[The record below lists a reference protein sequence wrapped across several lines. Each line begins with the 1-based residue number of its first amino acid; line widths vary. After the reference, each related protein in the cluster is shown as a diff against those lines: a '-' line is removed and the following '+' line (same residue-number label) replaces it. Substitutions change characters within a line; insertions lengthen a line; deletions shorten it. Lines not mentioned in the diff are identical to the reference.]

1 MRWAIGP
8 AVGGKINRTMYLTPE
23 ELKSH
28 MYAHIVEEITEDDE
42 QIVLQ
47 AIEAAVEEV
56 RSYLRPR
63 YDTDRIFAAEGS
75 ERNALVLE
83 NTKIITVWNLIKLSN
98 VETIYEIWKERYD
111 RVIKYL
117 EGVAAGTRTPS
128 LPLLTDEKGEVR
140 IKMRCGSNPKFRHS
154 F

>member
-1 MRWAIGP
+1 MRWASGP
-8 AVGGKINRTMYLTPE
+8 AAGGKINRTMYLTPE

-28 MYAHIVEEITEDDE
+28 MYAHIVEEITEGDE

-83 NTKIITVWNLIKLSN
+83 NTKIVTVWNLIA
-98 VETIYEIWKERYD
+98 VERRNHIRDMEGALRPCYQIPGGRGRRDAHPESAAADRRERRSSD
-111 RVIKYL
+111 
-117 EGVAAGTRTPS
+117 
-128 LPLLTDEKGEVR
+128 
-140 IKMRCGSNPKFRHS
+140 
-154 F
+154 

>member
-1 MRWAIGP
+1 MRWAAGP
-8 AVGGKINRTMYLTPE
+8 AAGGKINRTMYLTPE

-28 MYAHIVEEITEDDE
+28 MYAHIVEEITEGDE

-56 RSYLRPR
+56 RSYLR
-63 YDTDRIFAAEGS
+63 
-75 ERNALVLE
+75 LVLE
-83 NTKIITVWNLIKLSN
+83 NTKIVTVWNLIKLSN

>member
-8 AVGGKINRTMYLTPE
+8 AAGGKINRTMYLTPE

-28 MYAHIVEEITEDDE
+28 MYAHIVEEITEGDE

-56 RSYLRPR
+56 RSYLRL
-63 YDTDRIFAAEGS
+63 FAAEGS

-83 NTKIITVWNLIKLSN
+83 NTKIVTVWNLIKLSN

-140 IKMRCGSNPKFRHS
+140 IKMRCGSNSKFRHS

>member
-28 MYAHIVEEITEDDE
+28 MYAHIVEEITEGDE

-75 ERNALVLE
+75 ERKALVLE
-83 NTKIITVWNLIKLSN
+83 NQDRHRVEPYQTV
-98 VETIYEIWKERYD
+98 ER
-111 RVIKYL
+111 RNHI
-117 EGVAAGTRTPS
+117 
-128 LPLLTDEKGEVR
+128 
-140 IKMRCGSNPKFRHS
+140 
-154 F
+154 

>member
-1 MRWAIGP
+1 MF
-8 AVGGKINRTMYLTPE
+8 LTPE

-28 MYAHIVEEITEDDE
+28 MYAHIVGEISEGDE

-47 AIEAAVEEV
+47 AIEAAIEEV

-63 YDTDRIFAAEGS
+63 YDTDRIFSAEGPG
-75 ERNALVLE
+75 RNALVLE
-83 NTKIITVWNLIKLSN
+83 NTKVVTVWNLIKLSN
-98 VETIYEIWKERYD
+98 VETIYEVWKERYD

-117 EGVAAGTRTPS
+117 EGVAEGTRTPN
-128 LPLLTDEKGEVR
+128 LPPLTDEKGEVK

>member
-1 MRWAIGP
+1 
-8 AVGGKINRTMYLTPE
+8 MYLTPE

-28 MYAHIVEEITEDDE
+28 MYAHIVEEITEGDE

-83 NTKIITVWNLIKLSN
+83 NTKIVTVWNLIKLSN

-117 EGVAAGTRTPS
+117 RAWPRGRAPS

>member
-1 MRWAIGP
+1 
-8 AVGGKINRTMYLTPE
+8 MYLTPE

-28 MYAHIVEEITEDDE
+28 MYAHIVEEITEGDE

-47 AIEAAVEEV
+47 AI
-56 RSYLRPR
+56 SYLRPR

-83 NTKIITVWNLIKLSN
+83 NTKIVTVWNLIKLSN

-140 IKMRCGSNPKFRHS
+140 IKMRCGSNSKFRHS

>member
-1 MRWAIGP
+1 
-8 AVGGKINRTMYLTPE
+8 MYLTPE

-28 MYAHIVEEITEDDE
+28 MYAHIVEEITEGDE

-83 NTKIITVWNLIKLSN
+83 NTKIVTVWNLIKLSN
-98 VETIYEIWKERYD
+98 VETIYEYGRSATTVSSNTWRAWPRGRAP
-111 RVIKYL
+111 RVC
-117 EGVAAGTRTPS
+117 
-128 LPLLTDEKGEVR
+128 
-140 IKMRCGSNPKFRHS
+140 RC
-154 F
+154 

>member
-1 MRWAIGP
+1 MPISSRRSPRA
-8 AVGGKINRTMYLTPE
+8 T
-23 ELKSH
+23 S
-28 MYAHIVEEITEDDE
+28 
-42 QIVLQ
+42 
-47 AIEAAVEEV
+47 
-56 RSYLRPR
+56 RSYCKPSKPPSRRCAPICGR
-63 YDTDRIFAAEGS
+63 VTTRTGFFAAEGS

-83 NTKIITVWNLIKLSN
+83 NTKIVTVWNLIKLSN

>member
-1 MRWAIGP
+1 MRWAIAP
-8 AVGGKINRTMYLTPE
+8 AVNGKNYRLMFLTPE

-28 MYAHIVEEITEDDE
+28 MYAHIVGEISEGDE

-47 AIEAAVEEV
+47 AIEAAIEEV

-63 YDTDRIFAAEGS
+63 YDTDRIFSAEGP

-83 NTKIITVWNLIKLSN
+83 NTKVVTVWNLIKLSN
-98 VETIYEIWKERYD
+98 VETIYEVWKERYD

-117 EGVAAGTRTPS
+117 EGVAEGTRTPN
-128 LPLLTDEKGEVR
+128 LPPLTDEKGEVK